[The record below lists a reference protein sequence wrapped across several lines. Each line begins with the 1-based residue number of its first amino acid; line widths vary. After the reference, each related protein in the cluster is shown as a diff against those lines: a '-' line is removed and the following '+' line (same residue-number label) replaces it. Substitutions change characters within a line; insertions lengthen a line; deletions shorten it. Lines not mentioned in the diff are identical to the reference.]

1 MELLTSMKSKFPYGV
16 SSSVGFGIIPTIFLW
31 LKVES
36 PSGLISFSFLFD
48 TGADVTSFP
57 VSSAEK
63 LGIDLDK
70 CPQEPMT
77 GYEGTTILV
86 YKSQI
91 KINFNKRSLTVPCVF
106 NPNEEVPILLGR
118 AGILNRFN
126 IILDGKNKEIT
137 FEEI

>member
-1 MELLTSMKSKFPYGV
+1 MKSKYPYGTSF
-16 SSSVGFGIIPTIFLW
+16 SSGFGTIPTIFLW
-31 LKVES
+31 LNVGSSSE
-36 PSGLISFSFLFD
+36 LIPFSFLFD

-57 VSSAEK
+57 ASAAEK

-77 GYEGTTILV
+77 GYEGTTVLV

-91 KINFNKRSLTVPCVF
+91 KINFNKRSLTIPCVF
-106 NPNEEVPILLGR
+106 NPNEEVPIILGR
-118 AGILNRFN
+118 AGIIDRFN
-126 IILDGKNKEIT
+126 ILLDGRNKEII

>member
-1 MELLTSMKSKFPYGV
+1 MKSKFPYGI

-36 PSGLISFSFLFD
+36 PSGLIPFSFLFD

-57 VSSAEK
+57 VSATEK

-91 KINFNKRSLTVPCVF
+91 KIHFNKRSLTVPCVF

-118 AGILNRFN
+118 AGIIDRFD
-126 IILDGKNKEIT
+126 ILLDGKNKKII